1 MASVSGTSSLG
12 NTSLRGYGGFASG
25 IDRDSVIEQ
34 MTAGTTAKIT
44 KQQNAMTSLSWKQ
57 EAYQTVSD
65 KMLALQ
71 DDYFSFAAG
80 SNFKYPDMFAKN
92 QITSMGDPDV
102 TKFVSATGTS
112 DMVDYLSILGVKQLA
127 SSATR
132 LSGKKGSGEISS
144 KITKSSLTDSS
155 YNKVSQLRGR
165 TLKFGTYSTSDG
177 FKNTSEMTFPSEYT
191 KKVTV
196 NGEEK
201 TETISIDYTGDPK
214 QLVDQLNDMMKE
226 KGFRIGKLGDETV
239 GIEFEYTL
247 DDPNDPDS
255 PGKIGIKAYTYSG
268 QNKTDVTNT
277 CGLLI
282 RNTSTALDALGLDA
296 STVSDSGI
304 SLSGFNSATKE
315 DFSKSYISTQNMV
328 QYLTGKTLTVTYGG
342 QTKKVDLL
350 KDGDVVGDNLQKM
363 VDILQIRFNKA
374 FGSGKIRVDKIA
386 ENGDYHIA
394 FNVVDPSQTL
404 NITTDDAVLRKN
416 IGIEKNASTNLSAD
430 SSLKSNQSKLG
441 LSNDELSALESNGLE
456 INGVKVTGI
465 TKDTTINQL
474 IDKINSTKDIG
485 VKASYMSAENQ
496 FVLVATESGS
506 GRKIELDGVADKL
519 FGVGADGSGGMNH
532 DGKDALIKVSYGNGV
547 NTMIT
552 SSTNTFN
559 LEGLNVTVNSVFGY
573 KDEVDSAG
581 NPVYEKDEH
590 GVPVYEEDEDGNPVK
605 DANGNKVQV
614 RAQVLDSSQAVS
626 FSAKADVDGVT
637 EKVKKFVEAYNEMI
651 KEINTQITTK
661 PNKAYGPLTEEQKEE
676 MSDKSIENWE
686 KKAKQG
692 LLYNDST
699 MRELSMSMQTVVTQL
714 MNSGVD
720 YKDLEEMGIS
730 FSEDYLDGGIIN
742 FDEAKFKAAMTNDPE
757 EVSNVFAGGGTVKK
771 GLAKIIEDTMT
782 PYATKYASRNGNSYG
797 RLIEE
802 AGSEKIPLS
811 VMNNQIYN
819 QLKEMQKGLD
829 TLKERLQTEQD
840 RYISQFT
847 TMETML
853 NQLNSQSS
861 YLAQFQA

>member
-144 KITKSSLTDSS
+144 IITKSSLTDSS
-155 YNKVSQLRGR
+155 YNTVSQLVGR
-165 TLKFGTYSTSDG
+165 TLKFGKYENGSFNGTA
-177 FKNTSEMTFPSEYT
+177 EITFPSTYT
-191 KKVTV
+191 KTDKDT
-196 NGEEK
+196 GEKKSE
-201 TETISIDYTGDPK
+201 SIDYTAAPDK
-214 QLVDQLNDMMKE
+214 LVEQLNDMLEE
-226 KGFRIGKLGDETV
+226 KGFRIGKDDEEPV
-239 GIEFEYTL
+239 SIKFKCGV
-247 DDPNDPDS
+247 S
-255 PGKIGIKAYTYSG
+255 GKIEIAAYTG
-268 QNKTDVTNT
+268 TDPEKNDVTAKFS
-277 CGLLI
+277 I
-282 RNTSTALDALGLDA
+282 RSTSTALNAMGLDQNK
-296 STVSDSGI
+296 VPDSGI
-304 SLSGFNSATKE
+304 TLKDFNDSTDKK
-315 DFSKSYISTQNMV
+315 DFSDSYVSTQNMV

-342 QTKKVDLL
+342 QTKTVDLL
-350 KDGDVVGDNLQKM
+350 KDGDEVGDNLQKM
-363 VDILQIRFNKA
+363 VDILQKRFDKA
-374 FGSGKIRVDKIA
+374 FGSGKIRVDKKA

-394 FNVVDPSQTL
+394 FNVEDTSQTL

-465 TKDTTINQL
+465 TADTTINQL

-506 GRKIELDGVADKL
+506 GRTIKLGDPGSVADKL
-519 FGVGADGSGGMNH
+519 FGVGGTNDKGMNN
-532 DGKDALIKVSYGNGV
+532 DGTDALVEVSYGNG
-547 NTMIT
+547 IT
-552 SSTNTFN
+552 TTIKSSTNTFN

-573 KDEVDSAG
+573 KDAVDDKG
-581 NPVYEKDEH
+581 NPIK
-590 GVPVYEEDEDGNPVK
+590 
-605 DANGNKVQV
+605 
-614 RAQVLDSSQAVS
+614 VLDSSQAVS